1 MFPCNECAKIIIQSG
16 VAEIV
21 YFIDKGNYSNDTAY
35 VASRKLLSMAGVK
48 VWKHQ
53 PGKPCVTIDFN

>member
-1 MFPCNECAKIIIQSG
+1 

-48 VWKHQ
+48 VNSMLSFRVVSSIMK
-53 PGKPCVTIDFN
+53 